1 MALTRH
7 EERAVLILKDPGG
20 ELPER
25 VLERHNGRSVD
36 LTRLV
41 RIAIP
46 LATAICQ
53 VYEHDLIHKDIAPA
67 NILSCSRS
75 MLAIGKNSSCVA
87 QCP

>member
-1 MALTRH
+1 
-7 EERAVLILKDPGG
+7 
-20 ELPER
+20 
-25 VLERHNGRSVD
+25 
-36 LTRLV
+36 V

-53 VYEHDLIHKDIAPA
+53 VHEHDLIHKDIAPA